1 MAQAWYQKTGV
12 QSAIAGGMFLIIA
25 AMIPSVIERFG
36 LKKENAEIKADLST
50 AQAEVQRLETLLTP
64 FRTIALEKYTGDER
78 EALLKLA
85 GRINELEGLN
95 IEKTKELESLKE
107 QLRKVSE
114 QAKPVILD
122 FHSLEVSK
130 DEGVVVTKIQFFP
143 SKNEN
148 PGAMVFL
155 VQLPTESN
163 NEIVKIWPTLD
174 GGGFSTGK
182 DSFKASED
190 KKAARLAYQLMVVG
204 RSTFEIR
211 TTDFSKM
218 KISGSH
224 LEKALLIDNK
234 TKRVQPV
241 D

>member
-1 MAQAWYQKTGV
+1 
-12 QSAIAGGMFLIIA
+12 
-25 AMIPSVIERFG
+25 
-36 LKKENAEIKADLST
+36 
-50 AQAEVQRLETLLTP
+50 
-64 FRTIALEKYTGDER
+64 
-78 EALLKLA
+78 
-85 GRINELEGLN
+85 
-95 IEKTKELESLKE
+95 
-107 QLRKVSE
+107 VSE

-204 RSTFEIR
+204 RPTFEIR